1 MKVRVRYVGALFDYL
16 GVFEDVLELDDG
28 MEYTVADI
36 LEAVRAI
43 RPKFRT
49 IEPLLPMIWV
59 FINNKQVLP
68 SSKVKVKDG
77 DVVLLMPTL
86 YEGG

>member
-1 MKVRVRYVGALFDYL
+1 MKVRVRYLGALFDYL

-28 MEYTVADI
+28 VEYSVADI

-49 IEPLLPMIWV
+49 IESLLPMIWV
-59 FINNKQVLP
+59 FINGRQVLP
-68 SSKVKVKDG
+68 SSSVKVKDG
-77 DVVLLMPTL
+77 DVVLLMPTM

>member
-1 MKVRVRYVGALFDYL
+1 MKVKVRYVGALFDYI
-16 GVFEDVLELDDG
+16 GVLEDVLELDDS
-28 MEYTVADI
+28 EDYTIADI

-49 IEPLLPMIWV
+49 IESLLPIVWV

-68 SSKVKVKDG
+68 TDKVKVRDG

>member
-1 MKVRVRYVGALFDYL
+1 MKIKVRYVGALFDYL

-28 MEYTVADI
+28 VEYSVADI

-49 IEPLLPMIWV
+49 IESMLPMVWV
-59 FINNKQVLP
+59 FLNGRQVLP

>member
-1 MKVRVRYVGALFDYL
+1 MKVKVRYVGALFDYI
-16 GVFEDVLELDDG
+16 GVLEDVLELDDN
-28 MEYTVADI
+28 EDYTIAYI

-49 IEPLLPMIWV
+49 IESLLPIVWV

-68 SSKVKVKDG
+68 TDKVKVRDG

>member
-1 MKVRVRYVGALFDYL
+1 MKVKVRYVGALFDYI
-16 GVFEDVLELDDG
+16 GVLEDVLELDDS
-28 MEYTVADI
+28 EDYTIADI
-36 LEAVRAI
+36 LEAIRAI

-49 IEPLLPMIWV
+49 IESLLPMVWV

-68 SSKVKVKDG
+68 TDKVKVRDG

>member
-1 MKVRVRYVGALFDYL
+1 MKVRVRYLGALFDYL

-28 MEYTVADI
+28 VEYSVADI
-36 LEAVRAI
+36 LEAVRTI

-49 IEPLLPMIWV
+49 IESLLPMIWV
-59 FINNKQVLP
+59 FINGRQVLP
-68 SSKVKVKDG
+68 SSSEKVKDG
-77 DVVLLMPTL
+77 DVVLLMPTM

>member
-1 MKVRVRYVGALFDYL
+1 MKVRVRYIGALFDYL

-28 MEYTVADI
+28 VEYSVADI

-49 IEPLLPMIWV
+49 IESMLPMVWV
-59 FINNKQVLP
+59 FLNGRQVLP

>member
-1 MKVRVRYVGALFDYL
+1 M
-16 GVFEDVLELDDG
+16 LELEDG
-28 MEYTVADI
+28 EDYTIADI

-43 RPKFRT
+43 RPRYRV
-49 IEPLLPMIWV
+49 IESLLPMVWV

-68 SSKVKVKDG
+68 TDKVKVRDG

>member
-1 MKVRVRYVGALFDYL
+1 MKVKVRYVGTLFDYL

-28 MEYTVADI
+28 EDYTIADI

-49 IEPLLPMIWV
+49 IESLLPMVWV

-68 SSKVKVKDG
+68 TDEVKVRDG

>member
-16 GVFEDVLELDDG
+16 GVFEDILELDDG
-28 MEYTVADI
+28 VEYSVADI

-49 IEPLLPMIWV
+49 IESLLPMVWV
-59 FINNKQVLP
+59 FLNGRQVLP
-68 SSKVKVKDG
+68 SSRVKVKDG
-77 DVVLLMPTL
+77 DVVLLMPTM

>member
-1 MKVRVRYVGALFDYL
+1 MKVKVRYVGALFDYI
-16 GVFEDVLELDDG
+16 GVLEDVLELDDS
-28 MEYTVADI
+28 EDYTIADI

-43 RPKFRT
+43 RPKFCT
-49 IEPLLPMIWV
+49 IESLLPIVWV
-59 FINNKQVLP
+59 FINNKQVLLTD
-68 SSKVKVKDG
+68 KVKVRDG